1 MDIPWLLL
9 TLWDFDA
16 YARQEGVT
24 IGTGP
29 HQCGQEHKGHLQVRQ
44 SSTDSGVCPAG
55 PRLLLDLKAPPVV
68 GRVHGRAGTAE
79 D

>member
-1 MDIPWLLL
+1 MDVPWMLL

-16 YARQEGVT
+16 YARQKEVT

-29 HQCGQEHKGHLQVRQ
+29 HQCGQEHKGCLQVRQ
-44 SSTDSGVCPAG
+44 SSTDSRV
-55 PRLLLDLKAPPVV
+55 LLDLKALPTV
-68 GRVHGRAGTAE
+68 GKVHGRAGTAE